1 MKQIPSL
8 TLHIIVVMQIKNISE
23 IEKFTVALYREKFG
37 SYSPMGSGILIA
49 LQDKHYL
56 ISAFHVFDLEEERLQ
71 IENDPDEKGIPHDD
85 LEGIYAKGINEFF
98 CINYDVKCL
107 VFVTHYDEETKQ
119 PVFNEDME
127 WCVCRLSE
135 EIASCLTETGKLFYI
150 INEMKFPEVLTGS
163 SMIVSGY
170 PRYAQKENL
179 AQYRSYRAQAL
190 SNSEISNS
198 DLVRVMF
205 DNSNAFN
212 YEHNRIVKLPRDGI
226 AGMSGGGI
234 WAEKDDKYIPIG
246 IILKQESDYIE
257 GFRLDSIL
265 YNNRNKLNIIL

>member
-1 MKQIPSL
+1 
-8 TLHIIVVMQIKNISE
+8 MQIKNISE

-37 SYSPMGSGILIA
+37 SYFPIGSGILIA
-49 LQDKHYL
+49 LQDEHYL
-56 ISAFHVFDLEEERLQ
+56 ISAFHIFDLEKERLQ

-107 VFVTHYDEETKQ
+107 VFVAHYEEETKR

-127 WCVCRLSE
+127 WCCRLSE
-135 EIASCLTETGKLFYI
+135 EIVSCLTETGKLFYI
-150 INEMKFPEVLTGS
+150 INEMKFPEILMGS
-163 SMIVSGY
+163 DIIVSGY
-170 PRYAQKENL
+170 PRYAQKEDL
-179 AQYRSYRAQAL
+179 AQYRSFKTNML
-190 SNSEISNS
+190 NNNKIPNNN
-198 DLVRVMF
+198 LVRVIF
-205 DNSNAFN
+205 DNSNAYN
-212 YEHNRIVKLPRDGI
+212 YEHNKIVKLPSDGI

-246 IILKQESDYIE
+246 IILKQEPNYIE

-265 YNNRNKLNIIL
+265 YTYIPIYLYTYIPIYLYKG

>member
-1 MKQIPSL
+1 MNQITSL
-8 TLHIIVVMQIKNISE
+8 TFHIIVVMQIKNISE
-23 IEKFTVALYREKFG
+23 IEKFTVALYIEKFG
-37 SYSPMGSGILIA
+37 SYFPIGSGILIA
-49 LQDKHYL
+49 LQDEHYL

-107 VFVTHYDEETKQ
+107 VFVTHHDEETKQ

-135 EIASCLTETGKLFYI
+135 EIVSCFTEAGKLFYI

-163 SMIVSGY
+163 NIIVSGY

-179 AQYRSYRAQAL
+179 AQYRSYRAKSL
-190 SNSEISNS
+190 NINGIFNSN
-198 DLVRVMF
+198 LVRVMF
-205 DNSNAFN
+205 NNSNAYN
-212 YEHNRIVKLPRDGI
+212 YEHNKNVKLPREGI

-234 WAEKDDKYIPIG
+234 WFEKDDKYIPIG
-246 IILKQESDYIE
+246 IILRQESDYIE

-265 YNNRNKLNIIL
+265 YK